1 MPPIPAAAKP
11 AQSKFPRLRSRP
23 VLRTPFDQLS
33 FSSSALE
40 ISLSCCGAKLR
51 ERSRYRHNTVCSGK
65 TNVQGAL
72 DVGPRERLKAGLTV
86 PRTADNKAAKIA
98 VVFLVLCLLFI
109 NNGKPSTVWL
119 WSDVSE

>member
-1 MPPIPAAAKP
+1 M
-11 AQSKFPRLRSRP
+11 
-23 VLRTPFDQLS
+23 
-33 FSSSALE
+33 
-40 ISLSCCGAKLR
+40 
-51 ERSRYRHNTVCSGK
+51 SG
-65 TNVQGAL
+65 L
-72 DVGPRERLKAGLTV
+72 ERLKAGLTV